1 MHYVCL
7 LSCVPYIF
15 IVFILDGKVSEE
27 SKSRESLSGSESESE
42 DEREIARSSV
52 LVKKASKRPLEETSK
67 RPRGESESED
77 EREIRSSVL
86 VKKASKRPLEE
97 TSKRPLEEKGDEED
111 EFPLYFG
118 HACFLS
124 CAPYI
129 VIMCCFRW

>member
-1 MHYVCL
+1 MHYVRL

-27 SKSRESLSGSESESE
+27 PKSREFLSSSESESE
-42 DEREIARSSV
+42 DERERARPSV
-52 LVKKASKRPLEETSK
+52 LVKKA
-67 RPRGESESED
+67 
-77 EREIRSSVL
+77 
-86 VKKASKRPLEE
+86 
-97 TSKRPLEEKGDEED
+97 SKRPLEEKGDEED

-118 HACFLS
+118 RACFLS